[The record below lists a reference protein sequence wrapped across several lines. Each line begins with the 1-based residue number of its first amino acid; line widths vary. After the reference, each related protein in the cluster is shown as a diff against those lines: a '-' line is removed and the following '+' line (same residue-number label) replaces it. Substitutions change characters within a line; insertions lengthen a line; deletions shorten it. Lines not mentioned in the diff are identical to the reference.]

1 MFFRKDYE
9 FFEVVLGVIAIFI
22 PIIVIV
28 SLSTDE
34 VYSRTALLGFSIASI
49 VAGLVAGLLILD
61 GYYKLTEKLKFLE
74 FEDYKESKEKG
85 I

>member
-49 VAGLVAGLLILD
+49 VAGLVAGILILD